1 MTRTRT
7 IRFATLAVA
16 ATALAVALFV
26 TGCSSPEPAQEPA
39 PAPVA
44 EATFPVTITD
54 DSSRTVTI
62 AKKPE
67 RIVSLA
73 PANTEILFAIGVGD
87 RVVGVTTYDDYP
99 EEATKLPKVGDFTT
113 PNMEAIA
120 AAKPDLIVATTG
132 VQADTL
138 KRLEALGATVIAI
151 DPQSLAAVYADI
163 EKLGSATGEVRY
175 ADGVINDMRTAVKE
189 VEAAV
194 AGKERPTAFLEIGQN
209 PLYTVGQGVLLDD
222 LLRIAGGVN
231 VVQQPGYVPYSIEQL
246 AKDNPAVY
254 LATKGSMSDPA
265 AVEKRAGYKDLAAVQ
280 AQRVYVLDD
289 NLVTRPGPRVVEG
302 LRDIAEAL
310 YPDAFAQ

>member
-1 MTRTRT
+1 MTCSRTTRL
-7 IRFATLAVA
+7 ATLAVA
-16 ATALAVALFV
+16 VAALATALALA
-26 TGCSSPEPAQEPA
+26 GCTSAKPAQEPA

-54 DSSRTVTI
+54 DSSRTVTV

-73 PANTEILFAIGVGD
+73 PANTEILFAIGAGD
-87 RVVGVTTYDDYP
+87 KVVGVTTYDDYP
-99 EEATKLPKVGDFTT
+99 EEATKLPKVGDFTN
-113 PNMEAIA
+113 PNLEAIA

-138 KRLEALGATVIAI
+138 KKLEALGATVIAV
-151 DPQSLAAVYADI
+151 DPQSLDAVYEDI
-163 EKLGSATGEVRY
+163 ARLGKATGEVRY
-175 ADGVINDMRTAVKE
+175 AEGVVNDMRTAVKE

-222 LLRIAGGVN
+222 LLRVAGGVN
-231 VVQQPGYVPYSIEQL
+231 VVKQPGYVPYSIEQL

-265 AVEKRAGYKDLAAVQ
+265 AVEKRAGYKDLAAVKN
-280 AQRVYVLDD
+280 QRVYVLDD

-302 LRDIAEAL
+302 LRAIAEAL
-310 YPDAFAQ
+310 YPDAFNK